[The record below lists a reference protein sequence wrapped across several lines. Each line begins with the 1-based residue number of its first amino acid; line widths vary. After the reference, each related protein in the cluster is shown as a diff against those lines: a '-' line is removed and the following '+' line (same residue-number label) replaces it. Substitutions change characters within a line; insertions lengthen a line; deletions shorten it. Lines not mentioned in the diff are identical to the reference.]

1 MHKHAKQ
8 ERVDGRAD
16 GLVEEEL
23 GERVA
28 DVELG
33 LDEPA
38 FAGFAVELFFVVGR
52 GGLDGLWRGRGCCFG
67 WERCLEEFL
76 P

>member
-1 MHKHAKQ
+1 MHKHAKH

-23 GERVA
+23 DDGVA

-33 LDEPA
+33 LDESA

-52 GGLDGLWRGRGCCFG
+52 GGFDCLWRGRGCFG
-67 WERCLEEFL
+67 WEG
-76 P
+76 